1 MNSRN
6 LTPTHLNNCE
16 EVYGDLGEVV
26 PVDEDTVSALIG
38 PWAILLPASLPEAAE
53 RPYRRSED
61 RRRALRA
68 GGLSPVHT
76 TKSFPSPEIIRL
88 HECGFVTGRL
98 NDIVPGQLQIES
110 FRIEVPPDMWVSTG
124 DLRAL
129 LGKRVWLA
137 VINGQH
143 RLAEMTP
150 RRDF

>member
-1 MNSRN
+1 M
-6 LTPTHLNNCE
+6 
-16 EVYGDLGEVV
+16 
-26 PVDEDTVSALIG
+26 
-38 PWAILLPASLPEAAE
+38 
-53 RPYRRSED
+53 
-61 RRRALRA
+61 
-68 GGLSPVHT
+68 HT